1 MPILWKYLVIYAK
14 EMQMKTKEEFQKEI
28 NKLKEQIKK
37 TKAERKKINQLNK
50 KLQDEVDS
58 LWAMMDEMTKSDIE
72 NWCHIMD
79 QLQKDTV
86 VKALMVSKNK
96 AEA

>member
-1 MPILWKYLVIYAK
+1 
-14 EMQMKTKEEFQKEI
+14 MQMKTKEEFQKEI
-28 NKLKEQIKK
+28 SDLKEQIKK
-37 TKAERKKINQLNK
+37 TKAERKKINKLNK

-72 NWCHIMD
+72 NWSHIME

>member
-1 MPILWKYLVIYAK
+1 
-14 EMQMKTKEEFQKEI
+14 MKTKEEFDKEI
-28 NKLKEQIKK
+28 KKLKEQLKK
-37 TKAERKKINQLNK
+37 TKAERKKINEINR

-58 LWAMMDEMTKSDIE
+58 LWAMMDEMTKSDVE
-72 NWCHIMD
+72 NWTHLMD

>member
-1 MPILWKYLVIYAK
+1 MKISEETKKQIEELKKQVS
-14 EMQMKTKEEFQKEI
+14 KTKKEKQK
-28 NKLKEQIKK
+28 LV
-37 TKAERKKINQLNK
+37 KANE

-72 NWCHIMD
+72 NWSSI
-79 QLQKDTV
+79 LEKLEKDTAIR
-86 VKALMVSKNK
+86 ALMVTKNK

>member
-1 MPILWKYLVIYAK
+1 
-14 EMQMKTKEEFQKEI
+14 MKTKEQFQEEI
-28 NKLKEQIKK
+28 ENLKEQIKK
-37 TKAERKKINQLNK
+37 TKLERKKLNQLNK

-72 NWCHIMD
+72 NWSHIME